1 MVLEAHLRIRH
12 TGCISEKMLNGAEAA
27 QISADRDA
35 DILVMHAPDEALVQ
49 EFVDYLVKSQDR
61 PPRIVSRTPG
71 SVIVRGRNPPWG
83 VTSTILSHDC
93 TILWPAVWSGGFET
107 YAVVAPDRPTLDRLV
122 RSLERLGPVHIE
134 RVSEVAPES
143 LNVSVPL
150 ADLTSGLTERQLL
163 VLRRAIEEGYY
174 ETPRGT
180 SAEALAKSFGIG
192 RSTLEE
198 HLRKSEQRVLQGF
211 ARVLA
216 SQPALAKSATRK
228 SGRPKLSETP
238 RPRDPAHGVP

>member
-12 TGCISEKMLNGAEAA
+12 TGCISEKMVNGAEAA

-35 DILVMHAPDEALVQ
+35 DILVMHGPDDAIVQ
-49 EFVDYLVKSQDR
+49 EFIDYIVKSQDK
-61 PPRIVSRTPG
+61 PPRIMSRMPG
-71 SVIVRGRNPPWG
+71 SVIIRGRNPPWG
-83 VTSTILSHDC
+83 VVSTILQHDC
-93 TILWPAVWSGGFET
+93 TILWPAVWTGGFET

-122 RSLERLGPVHIE
+122 RALGNIGTVHVD
-134 RVSEVAPES
+134 RVSDVAPES

-163 VLRRAIEEGYY
+163 VLRRAIESGYY

-180 SAEALAKSFGIG
+180 SAEALAQSFGIG

-216 SQPALAKSATRK
+216 TQPALAKSATRK
-228 SGRPKLSETP
+228 SGRPRHSDSRRSP
-238 RPRDPAHGVP
+238 